1 MIKYKINDKNLDKKS
16 IISVDLSS
24 SVNFENDEFSYQSF
38 LEEQALNTV
47 NPVFDNEIKWF
58 SPLGFEKIIIN
69 IKENDIQLNY
79 SDFNYN
85 DTDII
90 SLTNRFI
97 NSYLRVN
104 FYTSN
109 DPANQTLF
117 YQVDLNNQINGNDNL
132 TASDQ
137 KIVYEVYDPNKSM
150 GKQVNSLAY
159 KVPFFKN
166 PNHFT
171 FPFIFYADFQY
182 LNAINGDV
190 IRLISSS
197 DAIDFNNLYDKLYIK
212 YQLNKIN
219 DTFIYTIDDTD
230 RNISMIANNKVINLN
245 ILNVL

>member
-1 MIKYKINDKNLDKKS
+1 MIKYKINNKTLDKKS
-16 IISVDLSS
+16 TISVDLNSN
-24 SVNFENDEFSYQSF
+24 VNFENDEFYYQSF

-58 SPLGFEKIIIN
+58 SPLGFDKIIIN

-79 SDFNYN
+79 SDLNYN
-85 DTDII
+85 DIDIT

-97 NSYLRVN
+97 NSYLRIN

-117 YQVDLNNQINGNDNL
+117 YQVDLNNQINTDNNL

-137 KIVYEVYDPNKSM
+137 QITYNIYDPNKSI
-150 GKQVNSLAY
+150 GKQINSLGY

-166 PNHFT
+166 PNNFN
-171 FPFIFYADFQY
+171 FPYTFYAEFQY
-182 LNAINGDV
+182 LNAINGDIV
-190 IRLISSS
+190 RLISSS
-197 DAIDFNNLYDKLYIK
+197 DVIDFNNLYEKLYVK

-219 DTFIYTIDDTD
+219 NTFIYTIDDTD
-230 RNISMIANNKVINLN
+230 RNISMIANNKIINLN